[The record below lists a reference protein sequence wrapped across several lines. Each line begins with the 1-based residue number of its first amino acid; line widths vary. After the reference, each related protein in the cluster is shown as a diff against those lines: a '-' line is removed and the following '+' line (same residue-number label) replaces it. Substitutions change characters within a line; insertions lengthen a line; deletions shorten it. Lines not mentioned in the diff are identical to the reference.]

1 MDGILLINKEQ
12 GWTSHDVVAKLRGI
26 LRMRQIGHA
35 GTLDPLATGLL
46 LLLLGRATK
55 LSNQLMGLK
64 KTYYAEVTLGAVSE
78 TYDGEGPIRPS
89 ENLKQ
94 PTLAEVQETLKSFSG
109 EILQTPPAYSAKK
122 LAGKKA
128 YELAR
133 AGKEVKLE
141 PSKITIYDIKDVE
154 YQYPVLKLRVTCSKG
169 TYLRSLAHDLG
180 QKLGVGGYL
189 SALVREQIGDYNV
202 ADALQIGQVLDA
214 ETVRQSKAFRPLN

>member
-1 MDGILLINKEQ
+1 MDGILLINKERD
-12 GWTSHDVVAKLRGI
+12 WTSHDVVAKLRGI

-46 LLLLGRATK
+46 LILLGKATK

-89 ENLKQ
+89 ANARQ
-94 PTLAEVQETLKSFSG
+94 PTLAEVQEALKSFHG
-109 EILQTPPAYSAKK
+109 EILQTPPAFSAKK

-141 PSKITIYDIKDVE
+141 ANKITIYEIKDVE
-154 YQYPVLKLRVTCSKG
+154 YRYPILNLRVTCSKG

-202 ADALQIGQVLDA
+202 ADARKITELPDA
-214 ETVRQSKAFRPLN
+214 ETARKSQAFRPLN